1 MRRLL
6 LILVSIGLIIY
17 LFTGCS
23 VPTVP
28 LDGEEVIDEDGVD
41 RVVMVELFLGPACPL
56 CLGAKKAMA
65 TLLQEYK
72 FDKLVVLEEYGWD
85 DDEYGYT
92 GWATEE
98 TRDRFI
104 WYSGYTRHTPDAYF
118 NGLKQAVH
126 NNQKPYY
133 DKYKEAIEAELAE
146 PAKISI
152 SASCDIIN
160 SLVNIT
166 GNIENISSEDLYDIV
181 IGAMIYEDSVYLGT
195 TKVNHVVRDIITHE
209 EPGGEELIT
218 SFAPGDSY
226 EFSLTSSSLSNV
238 HNMSNIHVVVY
249 VQAPNSSTK
258 EILQALYVN

>member
-6 LILVSIGLIIY
+6 LILVLIGLIIY

-28 LDGEEVIDEDGVD
+28 SDGEEVVDEDGVE

-56 CLGAKKAMA
+56 CPGAKKAMA

-85 DDEYGYT
+85 DDEYGYA

-118 NGLKQAVH
+118 NGLNQAVH
-126 NNQKPYY
+126 NSQKPYY

-146 PAKISI
+146 PALVSI
-152 SASCDIIN
+152 TALCDISN
-160 SLVNIT
+160 SSVNIT
-166 GNIENISSEDLYDIV
+166 GNIENVSSEDLYDII

-195 TKVNHVVRDIITHE
+195 TKVNHVVRDIITPE
-209 EPGGEELIT
+209 ESEQIIST
-218 SFAPGDSY
+218 FFAGDSH

-238 HNMSNIHVVVY
+238 HDMSNIHVVVY
-249 VQAPNSSTK
+249 VQAPNSPTM